1 MPLKL
6 SPPLLSVTPIFYIFV
21 VYYINRHH
29 KFPKNTSCKYF
40 LCTYS
45 YPDVMMPAYNRSR
58 WSVIYFAVYISVT
71 LYFLMNL
78 VRKNS
83 ISFLSL
89 TVWET
94 KVIFLWQ
101 HLRFFCLFLL
111 DCAVSKAESCMH
123 VHVIPFFLNPKSA
136 FYAKYYV
143 ISWQLYNNNKAHSSC
158 IAENCFQLFN
168 FL

>member
-89 TVWET
+89 TVRNEGH
-94 KVIFLWQ
+94 IFLWQ
-101 HLRFFCLFLL
+101 QYLRFFVYVYLTVRSPKLKAACTCNSIFFSTRRALFMQ
-111 DCAVSKAESCMH
+111 STM
-123 VHVIPFFLNPKSA
+123 
-136 FYAKYYV
+136 
-143 ISWQLYNNNKAHSSC
+143 
-158 IAENCFQLFN
+158 
-168 FL
+168 

>member
-78 VRKNS
+78 VRKNP

-89 TVWET
+89 TGRNEGH
-94 KVIFLWQ
+94 IFLWQ
-101 HLRFFCLFLL
+101 HLRFFVYFYLTVRSQKLKAACTCNSIFSQPQELFLCKI
-111 DCAVSKAESCMH
+111 DTM
-123 VHVIPFFLNPKSA
+123 
-136 FYAKYYV
+136 
-143 ISWQLYNNNKAHSSC
+143 
-158 IAENCFQLFN
+158 
-168 FL
+168 

>member
-1 MPLKL
+1 MPLKW

-94 KVIFLWQ
+94 KVIFFCGNTWGFLFIFTWLCGLQ
-101 HLRFFCLFLL
+101 SWKLHACTCNSIFFSTRRALF
-111 DCAVSKAESCMH
+111 MQ
-123 VHVIPFFLNPKSA
+123 NTM
-136 FYAKYYV
+136 
-143 ISWQLYNNNKAHSSC
+143 
-158 IAENCFQLFN
+158 
-168 FL
+168 

>member
-89 TVWET
+89 TVRNEGH
-94 KVIFLWQ
+94 IFLWQ
-101 HLRFFCLFLL
+101 HLSFLFIFTWLCGL
-111 DCAVSKAESCMH
+111 QSWKLH
-123 VHVIPFFLNPKSA
+123 VHVIPFFSQPKER
-136 FYAKYYV
+136 FLCK
-143 ISWQLYNNNKAHSSC
+143 ILC
-158 IAENCFQLFN
+158 N
-168 FL
+168 FMTII

>member
-89 TVWET
+89 TVRNEGH
-94 KVIFLWQ
+94 IFLWQ
-101 HLRFFCLFLL
+101 QLRFFVYFYLTVRSPKLKVAFTCN
-111 DCAVSKAESCMH
+111 S
-123 VHVIPFFLNPKSA
+123 IFFLNPKSS

-143 ISWQLYNNNKAHSSC
+143 IS
-158 IAENCFQLFN
+158 
-168 FL
+168 